1 MLRPIGRAAIGAAE
15 TAGIR
20 WARGAARAPAL
31 AGKTSVAGAPVLEA
45 SVMHRRITIDGS
57 LGQRGNF
64 LRCCLFAPASEP
76 LSLLLTSP

>member
-1 MLRPIGRAAIGAAE
+1 MLRSTGRAAIGGAE
-15 TAGIR
+15 TLGNP
-20 WARGAARAPAL
+20 WTRGAALTPAL

-45 SVMHRRITIDGS
+45 SLMHRRITIDGS